1 MVVAGLL
8 DDLRGKDGRLKR
20 LPVIE
25 TSPTFLAG
33 RAALAVVLMIAFYGL
48 ALVVIAVLL
57 GLILLAVRFWKFN
70 PFIPDITIFAIVGA
84 FLILKSIVPRPDR
97 FLAPGPRL
105 GPVEQPRLFAELRRV
120 AAATGQE
127 MPADVYLL
135 LDVNAWVSQRGG
147 FMGIGSRRV
156 MGVGLPLLQALDLG
170 QLRGVIAH
178 EFGHYHGGDMRI
190 GPWIY
195 QTRAALVRTL
205 QDLSQHSSLL
215 TVPFQWYATL
225 FFRVTHAVSRHQ
237 ELLADA
243 LAARVAGAPAL
254 GSGLRATY
262 AAGLVFPMYLHA
274 DVDAVVTAGYL
285 PPLAAG
291 FSQVLE
297 RPEISCKLE
306 EAVEQEYKEGKQDPY
321 DTHPP
326 LRERLAALGVTPS
339 GPALAAGERA
349 LSLLD
354 GLPTLE
360 RDLGIVWANR
370 TVTEQPSI
378 LNLGRV
384 TSLTSLTWDEVG
396 TRISLPTWRGFVKQ
410 FSSRLAAL
418 TPAALPTLDWAELGG
433 KLAPGETGEEACRAA
448 DAVVGVAVG
457 LALVRAGYVVDSRP
471 GAGQVLV
478 RGDERVEVFGLR
490 ERLAR
495 SAQEVEAWRAVCERA
510 GIADD
515 DLGVVARGD

>member
-1 MVVAGLL
+1 M
-8 DDLRGKDGRLKR
+8 KR
-20 LPVIE
+20 LPAPE
-25 TSPTFLAG
+25 PSPTFLAG
-33 RAALAVVLMIAFYGL
+33 RAALAVALMVAFYGL
-48 ALVVIAVLL
+48 ALLVIAALLDLVLL
-57 GLILLAVRFWKFN
+57 EVRFGKFN
-70 PFIPDITIFAIVGA
+70 PFTPPITIVAIVGA

-105 GPVEQPRLFAELRRV
+105 EPVEQPRLFAELRRV
-120 AAATGQE
+120 AAATEQE

-147 FMGIGSRRV
+147 FMGIRSRRV
-156 MGVGLPLLQALDLG
+156 MGLGLPLLQVLDRG

-178 EFGHYHGGDMRI
+178 EFGHYHGGDVRI

-195 QTRAALVRTL
+195 HTRAALVRTL
-205 QDLSQHSSLL
+205 RELTLAPGAVGLL
-215 TVPFQWYATL
+215 TAPFRWYATL

-243 LAARVAGAPAL
+243 LAARVAGALAL
-254 GSGLRATY
+254 GSGLRARH

-274 DVDAVVTAGYL
+274 DVDPVVTAGYL

-297 RPEISCKLE
+297 RPEISRKLE
-306 EAVEQEYKEGKQDPY
+306 EAVEQEYKEGKPDPY

-339 GPALAAGERA
+339 GPALPAGERA

-360 RDLGIVWANR
+360 RDLATAWANR
-370 TVTEQPSI
+370 TVTEQPSA
-378 LNLGRV
+378 LNRGRV

-396 TRISLPTWRGFVKQ
+396 TRISLPAWRGFVKQ

-418 TPAALPTLDWAELGG
+418 TPAALPTFDWAELGW
-433 KLAPGETGEEACRAA
+433 KLAAPHGTWEEASRAA
-448 DAVVGVAVG
+448 DTVVGVAVG
-457 LALVRAGYVVDSRP
+457 LALVRVGYVLVSHP
-471 GAGQVLV
+471 GGVRALV
-478 RGDERVEVFGLR
+478 RGDERVEVFALR

-495 SAQEVEAWRAVCERA
+495 SAQEAEAWLAFCERA
-510 GIADD
+510 GIAAL
-515 DLGVVARGD
+515 DLGVVANGD

>member
-1 MVVAGLL
+1 MV
-8 DDLRGKDGRLKR
+8 
-20 LPVIE
+20 
-25 TSPTFLAG
+25 
-33 RAALAVVLMIAFYGL
+33 AFYGL

-57 GLILLAVRFWKFN
+57 GVILLEVRFGKFN
-70 PFIPDITIFAIVGA
+70 LQITIFAIVGA

-156 MGVGLPLLQALDLG
+156 MGLGLPLLQALDLG

-178 EFGHYHGGDMRI
+178 EFGHYHGGDVRI

-205 QDLSQHSSLL
+205 EDLSQHSGLL

-243 LAARVAGAPAL
+243 LAARVAGALAL
-254 GSGLRATY
+254 GSGLRATH

-274 DVDAVVTAGYL
+274 DVDPVVTAGYL

-297 RPEISCKLE
+297 RPEISRKLE
-306 EAVEQEYKEGKQDPY
+306 EAVEQEYKEGKAGSLR
-321 DTHPP
+321 HPP
-326 LRERLAALGVTPS
+326 SAARAAGRARGHAFRARHPRGRAGALAPRRAARPRARPRHRVGQPHRHEAALGPEPRPRS
-339 GPALAAGERA
+339 
-349 LSLLD
+349 
-354 GLPTLE
+354 
-360 RDLGIVWANR
+360 
-370 TVTEQPSI
+370 
-378 LNLGRV
+378 

-396 TRISLPTWRGFVKQ
+396 TRISLPAWRGFVKQ

-448 DAVVGVAVG
+448 DTVVGVAVG
-457 LALVRAGYVVDSRP
+457 LALVRVGYVLASHP
-471 GAGQVLV
+471 GADQALV
-478 RGDERVEVFGLR
+478 RGDERVEVFALR

-495 SAQEVEAWRAVCERA
+495 SAQEGEAWLAFCERA
-510 GIADD
+510 GIAAV
-515 DLGVVARGD
+515 DLGAVANGG